1 MEETP
6 GTLPRRRPK
15 WGTLALVVLL
25 HLLAIIGL
33 ARAFAPNFTAR
44 MVEQAASVLTVT
56 ITAPSEEP
64 TEPAAS
70 PEPDEGAAAPEG
82 PQARPREVA
91 VPAVRLPVKPS
102 AAPPV
107 SSTGDE
113 DRSGARDEGEGTG
126 AGGEGAGTGSG
137 KSGSDQGS
145 GGGRKLEK
153 IAGDINSSK
162 DYPRKTRELRIGHS
176 VTIQLTIGTDGL
188 VKDCRIVEP
197 SPDSQAD
204 AITCQLARER
214 FRFNPAMDAQGTP
227 VVGQYRWR
235 QRWFY

>member
-1 MEETP
+1 MDDTP
-6 GTLPRRRPK
+6 GTSPRRRPK

-56 ITAPSEEP
+56 ITTPSEEP
-64 TEPAAS
+64 LPAS

-82 PQARPREVA
+82 REAKPREISAPVA
-91 VPAVRLPVKPS
+91 RLLVRPS
-102 AAPPV
+102 AVPPV
-107 SSTGDE
+107 SSTGSE
-113 DRSGARDEGEGTG
+113 NRSGARDEGEGSG

-137 KSGSDQGS
+137 HSGSGQGN
-145 GGGRKLEK
+145 GGARRLEK
-153 IAGDINSSK
+153 IAGDINSAR
-162 DYPRKTRELRIGHS
+162 DYPKKSRELRIGHS

-188 VKDCRIVEP
+188 VKDCIIVEP
-197 SPDSQAD
+197 SPDAQAD
-204 AITCQLARER
+204 AITCRLARER
-214 FRFNPAMDAQGTP
+214 FRFNPALDAQGNP
-227 VVGQYRWR
+227 VAGQYRWR